1 MKIKEFK
8 KKHGRNV
15 ALMLISDR
23 IKNRNLS
30 KDDRGI
36 QEFELIQSYMI
47 QHGVNDKYIGEMD
60 ILDMIQD
67 FEMMLQMAVYS
78 TNILKKMKV
87 DDNYNMPE
95 EISYFSREDDLNNL
109 YLAKLEIEKLIKAI
123 EKIDLN
129 ISISTNRSD
138 SMAAK
143 LDLNKQNIM
152 HAINWIIKMKK
163 KLYLKV
169 KVS

>member
-1 MKIKEFK
+1 MKIKKFK
-8 KKHGRNV
+8 KKHGRNI

-30 KDDRGI
+30 KDDREI
-36 QEFELIQSYMI
+36 HESELIQSYLI

-78 TNILKKMKV
+78 TNILKKMTV
-87 DDNYNMPE
+87 DENYNMPE

-123 EKIDLN
+123 EK
-129 ISISTNRSD
+129 NRPEY
-138 SMAAK
+138 
-143 LDLNKQNIM
+143 
-152 HAINWIIKMKK
+152 INFYK
-163 KLYLKV
+163 
-169 KVS
+169 

>member
-30 KDDRGI
+30 KDDREI
-36 QEFELIQSYMI
+36 HELELIQSYMI
-47 QHGVNDKYIGEMD
+47 QHGVNGKYIGEMD

-67 FEMMLQMAVYS
+67 FEIMLQMAVYS
-78 TNILKKMKV
+78 TNILKKMTV
-87 DDNYNMPE
+87 DENYNMPE

-123 EKIDLN
+123 EK
-129 ISISTNRSD
+129 NRPEY
-138 SMAAK
+138 
-143 LDLNKQNIM
+143 
-152 HAINWIIKMKK
+152 INFYK
-163 KLYLKV
+163 
-169 KVS
+169 

>member
-47 QHGVNDKYIGEMD
+47 QHGVN
-60 ILDMIQD
+60 
-67 FEMMLQMAVYS
+67 
-78 TNILKKMKV
+78 
-87 DDNYNMPE
+87 
-95 EISYFSREDDLNNL
+95 
-109 YLAKLEIEKLIKAI
+109 
-123 EKIDLN
+123 
-129 ISISTNRSD
+129 
-138 SMAAK
+138 
-143 LDLNKQNIM
+143 
-152 HAINWIIKMKK
+152 
-163 KLYLKV
+163 
-169 KVS
+169 

>member
-36 QEFELIQSYMI
+36 HEFELIQSYMI

-87 DDNYNMPE
+87 DENYNMPE

-123 EKIDLN
+123 EK
-129 ISISTNRSD
+129 NRPEY
-138 SMAAK
+138 
-143 LDLNKQNIM
+143 
-152 HAINWIIKMKK
+152 INFYK
-163 KLYLKV
+163 
-169 KVS
+169 

>member
-30 KDDRGI
+30 KDDREI
-36 QEFELIQSYMI
+36 HELELIQTYMI
-47 QHGVNDKYIGEMD
+47 QHGLNDKYIGEMD

-67 FEMMLQMAVYS
+67 FEIMLQMAVYS
-78 TNILKKMKV
+78 TNILKKMTV
-87 DDNYNMPE
+87 DENYNMPE

-123 EKIDLN
+123 EK
-129 ISISTNRSD
+129 NRPEY
-138 SMAAK
+138 
-143 LDLNKQNIM
+143 
-152 HAINWIIKMKK
+152 INFYK
-163 KLYLKV
+163 
-169 KVS
+169 